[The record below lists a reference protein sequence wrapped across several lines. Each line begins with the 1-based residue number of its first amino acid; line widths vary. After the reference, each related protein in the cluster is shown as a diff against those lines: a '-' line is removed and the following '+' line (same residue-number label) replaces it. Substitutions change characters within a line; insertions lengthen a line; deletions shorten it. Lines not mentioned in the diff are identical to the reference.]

1 MDHDIS
7 PPWTSL
13 NMVKTLKVGILI
25 APSAHRAVQKG
36 KASLMVNNRANYQRQ
51 SYMSDAP
58 IGMQAVFILASDDED
73 HPVPAINEEHKLYF
87 NLHLISLMFTWNT
100 AQYDTWDVHEAHP
113 PYICNVDQSMHNELK
128 VPITEIKEGSL
139 YEGSLCWCSLSWIG
153 TPTLA
158 DILGITSRGRATA
171 RYLEK
176 DNIPSQI

>member
-1 MDHDIS
+1 
-7 PPWTSL
+7 
-13 NMVKTLKVGILI
+13 
-25 APSAHRAVQKG
+25 
-36 KASLMVNNRANYQRQ
+36 
-51 SYMSDAP
+51 
-58 IGMQAVFILASDDED
+58 
-73 HPVPAINEEHKLYF
+73 
-87 NLHLISLMFTWNT
+87 MFTRNT
-100 AQYDTWDVHEAHP
+100 AHYDTWDVHEAHP
-113 PYICNVDQSMHNELK
+113 PYICNVDESMHNELK